1 MMANKHKKHGLPP
14 GSLVYV
20 GAPSNTRVKITLI
33 EYNDEDY
40 FEQEFYDLS
49 ECLAKLKPNHVK
61 WINVDGVHQI
71 ELVEAIGK
79 HFNIHPLTQEDIVH
93 VEQRPKFEEYDN
105 YVLAI
110 MKMID
115 YQEAISAE
123 QLSLLLLDSTVI
135 SFQQKSGDAFDIIRN
150 RLRQGKGRIRKL
162 GADYLYYA
170 LMDAVVDFYFHVLE
184 KIGDEVEVIEEQ
196 VIDKNQKDALK
207 NLYELKRELIFLRK
221 QIWPLRDLISNMKR
235 SEVSLITDNTQLFL
249 RDLQDHAIR
258 IIDSVETYRDLL
270 SGIMDVH
277 LSNMS
282 NKTNEVMKFLTV
294 ISSIFIPVTFVAG
307 IYGMN
312 FEFMPELKTT
322 NGYFITWLV
331 MIGMMVGQVIYFRKK
346 KWL

>member
-1 MMANKHKKHGLPP
+1 MRNKHKKHGLPP

-20 GAPSNTRVKITLI
+20 GEPTAARVKITLI
-33 EYNDEDY
+33 EFNEHEY
-40 FEQEFYDLS
+40 FEREFYDLS
-49 ECLAKLKPNHVK
+49 ECLTHVKTDFIK
-61 WINVDGVHQI
+61 WINVDGVHQT
-71 ELVEAIGK
+71 ELIEAIGK

-105 YVLAI
+105 YVLAV

-115 YQEAISAE
+115 FQSTITAE
-123 QLSLLLLDSTVI
+123 QLSLVLLDHTVI
-135 SFQQKSGDAFDIIRN
+135 SFQEQSGGDAFDIIRN

-162 GADYLYYA
+162 GADYLFYA

-184 KIGDEVEVIEEQ
+184 KIGDEVEVVEEQ
-196 VIDKNQKDALK
+196 VLEKNQKDALK
-207 NLYELKRELIFLRK
+207 KLYELKRELIYLRK
-221 QIWPLRDLISNMKR
+221 QIWPLRDLLSNMKR

-249 RDLQDHAIR
+249 RDLQDHTIR

-282 NKTNEVMKFLTV
+282 NKTNEVMKFLTIV
-294 ISSIFIPVTFVAG
+294 SSIFIPVTFVAG

-312 FEFMPELKTT
+312 FEAMPELKSPY
-322 NGYFITWLV
+322 GYATVWLV
-331 MIGMMVGQVIYFRKK
+331 MIAMMIGQVIFFRKK

>member
-1 MMANKHKKHGLPP
+1 MRIKHKKHGLPP

-20 GAPSNTRVKITLI
+20 GEPTNTRVKITLI
-33 EYNDEDY
+33 EFNEQDY
-40 FEQEFYDLS
+40 FEREFYDLS
-49 ECLAKLKPNHVK
+49 ECLSHVK
-61 WINVDGVHQI
+61 PGYIKWLNVDGVHQT

-79 HFNIHPLTQEDIVH
+79 HYNIHPLTQEDIVH

-105 YVLAI
+105 YVLAV

-115 YQEAISAE
+115 YQQAITAE
-123 QLSLLLLDSTVI
+123 QLSLLLLDHTVI
-135 SFQQKSGDAFDIIRN
+135 SFQEQANGDAFDIIRT

-162 GADYLYYA
+162 SADYLFYA

-184 KIGDEVEVIEEQ
+184 KIGDEVEIVEEQ
-196 VIDKNQKDALK
+196 VLEKNQKDALK
-207 NLYELKRELIFLRK
+207 KLYKLKRELIFLRK

-235 SEVSLITDNTQLFL
+235 SEASMISDNTQLYL
-249 RDLQDHAIR
+249 RDLQDHTIR

-282 NKTNEVMKFLTV
+282 NKTNEVMKFLTIV
-294 ISSIFIPVTFVAG
+294 SSIFIPVTFVAG

-312 FEFMPELKTT
+312 FDNMPELKSTH
-322 NGYFITWLV
+322 GYAIVWVIMITM
-331 MIGMMVGQVIYFRKK
+331 MIAQIIFFRRK